1 MKLSELIAAVGD
13 ENAMFQN
20 IGTDMDRA
28 AIDGSKGRITFFTS
42 PTMVLDRLRDDPE
55 FTGLVVWLPNRLMP
69 ETAVSQEEDDGAI

>member
-1 MKLSELIAAVGD
+1 MNLSELIAAVGD
-13 ENAMFQN
+13 ENVMFQN

-42 PTMVLDRLRDDPE
+42 PQMVKDLLLNEPE

-69 ETAVSQEEDDGAI
+69 ETAVSQEVP